1 MIYRKNESKSKKQL
15 RAVQKQINSYYN
27 LEIPQ
32 KCPYCGGKMVIRKIG
47 DYSPDSINAEK
58 LLCVCEH
65 YNKTCTCSLK
75 VKENQNGKLIPKSIP
90 ADKNLKSMRCEAH
103 YYMDAILRYYIY
115 DTMED
120 IYNHLSKIENI
131 DRNLLHISMMRE
143 GRCREVILDLLKL
156 LAAHP
161 DKVRGRVNPY
171 YSTFPGIKSIS
182 EKDAAAKELLVKI
195 KQQVR

>member
-1 MIYRKNESKSKKQL
+1 
-15 RAVQKQINSYYN
+15 
-27 LEIPQ
+27 
-32 KCPYCGGKMVIRKIG
+32 
-47 DYSPDSINAEK
+47 
-58 LLCVCEH
+58 
-65 YNKTCTCSLK
+65 
-75 VKENQNGKLIPKSIP
+75 
-90 ADKNLKSMRCEAH
+90 
-103 YYMDAILRYYIY
+103 
-115 DTMED
+115 
-120 IYNHLSKIENI
+120 
-131 DRNLLHISMMRE
+131 MMRE

>member
-1 MIYRKNESKSKKQL
+1 MIYKKNESKSKKQL

-131 DRNLLHISMMRE
+131 DRNLLHI
-143 GRCREVILDLLKL
+143 
-156 LAAHP
+156 AAHP